1 MLNQL
6 TVVISIVMDVCLNV
20 YLNSIVKICG
30 CFDVVINL
38 LSDKLFC
45 ALYL

>member
-1 MLNQL
+1 MLIQL

-30 CFDVVINL
+30 CFDVINL
-38 LSDKLFC
+38 LSDKLFF